1 MAGKGQPRT
10 GGRVAGTPNRFTR
23 TVREVFEQTFNALQ
37 DDPVNNLTQFAKLN
51 PTEFYKLAAKLIP
64 TDVALQGALTLQ
76 VVTGVPGDNDVSD
89 LV

>member
-10 GGRVAGTPNRFTR
+10 GGRVAGTPNKFTR
-23 TVREVFEQTFNALQ
+23 TVREAFEHAFGNLQ
-37 DDPVNNLTQFAKLN
+37 EDPAVKLEAWAKQN

-76 VVTGVPGDNDVSD
+76 VVTGVPPRLAED